1 MRTLDGP
8 QSGAR
13 GDVVASRNHYG
24 QHLRKRGRPGKRLTI
39 ARFQSDTAMRIVAEA
54 WNHLAEEQR
63 DRWCL
68 AGPYLPSRAVL
79 GKASRLDGGTLWE
92 PCRSLRVA

>member
-8 QSGAR
+8 QTGAR

-24 QHLRKRGRPGKRLTI
+24 QHLRKRGRPGKRLTV

-54 WNHLAEEQR
+54 WNHLAE
-63 DRWCL
+63 
-68 AGPYLPSRAVL
+68 
-79 GKASRLDGGTLWE
+79 
-92 PCRSLRVA
+92 